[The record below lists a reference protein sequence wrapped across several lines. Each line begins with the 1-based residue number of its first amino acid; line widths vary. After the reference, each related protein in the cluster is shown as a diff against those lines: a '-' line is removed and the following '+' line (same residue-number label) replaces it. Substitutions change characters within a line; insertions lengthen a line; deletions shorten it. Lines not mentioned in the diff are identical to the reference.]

1 MTKMSVP
8 NQTNE
13 IRLMTRVE
21 ERGERK
27 KQDNKRL
34 ETERE
39 GVCLIAI
46 GVGVSFQWLLFP
58 QKKKKKKKIG
68 KQVYTK

>member
-1 MTKMSVP
+1 MM
-8 NQTNE
+8 
-13 IRLMTRVE
+13 RVE
-21 ERGERK
+21 ERRERK

-58 QKKKKKKKIG
+58 QKKKKKK
-68 KQVYTK
+68 